1 MNENKYE
8 VKLFKNRPNY
18 HLRYNYNDGRG
29 LKIDQDFWISR
40 SVAVVGIVL
49 ADTVDGLKILIAKRS
64 QRMLDEAG
72 KWGVPCGYLDW
83 DESTHDAMVREVYEE
98 TSVYLPDIEKQ
109 LMYDNNKQPICIND
123 DPNTKRQN
131 ITLIYLSTYD
141 FLDKMSKFPLHA
153 EGFNNKETAIVTWMK
168 MYDFYEKCTEY
179 QWAFH
184 HDDTIKDAIKF
195 FNKNFSRI
203 IK

>member
-1 MNENKYE
+1 MN
-8 VKLFKNRPNY
+8 VPQFKNRPNY

-40 SVAVVGIVL
+40 SVAVVGVVL
-49 ADTVDGLKILIAKRS
+49 ADTVEGLKVLIAKRS

-83 DESTHDAMVREVYEE
+83 DETTHEAMVREVYEE

-109 LMYDNNKQPICIND
+109 LMFDNNKQPIQITD
-123 DPNTKRQN
+123 DPNSKRQN
-131 ITLIYLSTYD
+131 VSLIYLSTYD

-153 EGFNNKETAIVTWMK
+153 EGFTSKETALVKWMK
-168 MYDFYEKCTEY
+168 MIDFYSTCNEY
-179 QWAFH
+179 SWAFH